1 MTDAFNTLDSL
12 STAAGK
18 AHFASLKKLET
29 ALGVSVARLPVSI
42 RIVLESVLRNC
53 DGMKVTPEH
62 VKQLAGWQAKGA
74 RTEEIETRLGYHG
87 GDEVVH
93 RDDLVV
99 AE

>member
-1 MTDAFNTLDSL
+1 MTDTFNTLDSI

-53 DGMKVTPEH
+53 DGIKVTPEH
-62 VKQLAGWQAKGA
+62 VRQLAGWKPNAE
-74 RTEEIETRLGYHG
+74 RTEEIPFT
-87 GDEVVH
+87 
-93 RDDLVV
+93 V
-99 AE
+99 ARVILQDFTGVPPSST